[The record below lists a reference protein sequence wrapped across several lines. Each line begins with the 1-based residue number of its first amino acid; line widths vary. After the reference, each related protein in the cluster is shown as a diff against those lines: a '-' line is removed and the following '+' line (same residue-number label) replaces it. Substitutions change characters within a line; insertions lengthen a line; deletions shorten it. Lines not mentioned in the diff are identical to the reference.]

1 MKVMQ
6 IVWKELK
13 RDYKSILIF
22 TAIMSLFFM
31 WFISFFDPELLAGL
45 EDAFEAYPEAIRL
58 MVGEFAAITELGG
71 FINIYLFS
79 ISWFYFGIYFIL
91 KSAQNIPK
99 EIEGK
104 TIDLV
109 LSKPIRRTELAL
121 GKYLSLVLEILFIF
135 YGIMAS
141 VLLGILIFPN
151 ATAND
156 IYLNEIM
163 FAFLWNFI
171 FMVTLISTGYFFSTF
186 LTSKKALTF
195 GFGLVIF
202 FYAVGQFW
210 KAFPEQAQEI
220 KRISIFF
227 YSDMSNLLVNH
238 VWDNVGLHI
247 SILLGYS
254 IVLTI
259 SAVIIFNK
267 RDIPV

>member
-1 MKVMQ
+1 MKILQ

-13 RDYKSILIF
+13 KDYKSILIY

-31 WFISFFDPELLAGL
+31 WFISFFDPVLLAGL
-45 EDAFEAYPEAIRL
+45 EEAFEAYPEAIRQ
-58 MVGEFAAITELGG
+58 MVGEFASLGEFGG

-91 KSAQNIPK
+91 KSAQSIPK
-99 EIEGK
+99 EIENK

-109 LSKPIRRTELAL
+109 LSKPITRTELTL

-135 YGIMAS
+135 YGTMVC
-141 VLLGILIFPN
+141 VLLGILIFPTV
-151 ATAND
+151 TAND

-163 FAFLWNFI
+163 FSFLWNFI
-171 FMVTLISTGYFFSTF
+171 FMVALISTGYFFSSF
-186 LTSKKALTF
+186 LSSRRALAL
-195 GFGLVIF
+195 GFGIVIF

-210 KAFPEQAQEI
+210 KSFPEGAQEI
-220 KRISIFF
+220 RRISIFF

-238 VWDNVGLHI
+238 VWENVGLHI
-247 SILLGYS
+247 LILLGYS
-254 IVLTI
+254 TVLTI
-259 SAVIIFNK
+259 SSVIIFNK

>member
-1 MKVMQ
+1 MKVLQ

-13 RDYKSILIF
+13 KDYKSLLIYIAIL
-22 TAIMSLFFM
+22 SFFFL

-45 EDAFEAYPEAIRL
+45 EEAFEAYPETIRL
-58 MVGEFAAITELGG
+58 MVGEFASLGEFGG

-91 KSAQNIPK
+91 KSAQSIPK
-99 EIEGK
+99 EIENK

-109 LSKPIRRTELAL
+109 MSKPITRTELSL
-121 GKYLSLVLEILFIF
+121 GKYLTFIVEIIFLF
-135 YGIMAS
+135 YGIMVS
-141 VLLGILIFPN
+141 VLLGILIFPT
-151 ATAND
+151 ATANE
-156 IYLNEIM
+156 IFLNEIM

-171 FMVTLISTGYFFSTF
+171 FIIALISTGYFFSTF
-186 LTSKKALTF
+186 LSSKRALAF
-195 GFGLVIF
+195 GFGVVIF

-210 KAFPEQAQEI
+210 KAFPEGAQEI

-238 VWDNVGLHI
+238 GWDNVGLHI
-247 SILLGYS
+247 IILSGYS

-259 SAVIIFNK
+259 SAIIIFNK

>member
-1 MKVMQ
+1 M
-6 IVWKELK
+6 
-13 RDYKSILIF
+13 
-22 TAIMSLFFM
+22 ALFFM

-45 EDAFEAYPEAIRL
+45 EEAFEAYPEAIRL
-58 MVGEFAAITELGG
+58 MVGEFTSITEFGG
-71 FINIYLFS
+71 FVNIYLFS

-91 KSAQNIPK
+91 KSAQYIPK
-99 EIEGK
+99 EIEDR

-109 LSKPIRRTELAL
+109 LSKPITRTELTL
-121 GKYLSLVLEILFIF
+121 GKYLSLILEILFMF
-135 YGIMAS
+135 YCIMMC
-141 VLLGILIFPN
+141 VFLGVLIFPN

-156 IYLNEIM
+156 IYFNEIM

-171 FMVTLISTGYFFSTF
+171 FMSALISTGLFFSTF
-186 LTSKKALTF
+186 LSSKRSLAF
-195 GFGLVIF
+195 AFSLVIF
-202 FYAVGQFW
+202 FYALGQFW
-210 KAFPEQAQEI
+210 KAFPEGTQEI

-254 IVLTI
+254 IVLTTT
-259 SAVIIFNK
+259 SVIIFNK